1 MKRRMSTFKDSVNSL
16 VGKTLFCTISITMA
30 VLMTTSVVLFFWFR
44 SQMTKEYQKLT
55 NATIAN
61 IDVVFDY
68 YMDNTKNMMVQWFYS
83 SDGTVCRLSND
94 NNVSSNMP
102 LLLNVQNVIGN
113 IPFIHSLYFLGENR
127 EVVFETGTGISY
139 TKDLSDVLPEKLAR
153 CKTVYMAGT
162 KSVSEQG
169 RCGAAHHVLLGD
181 PFGKSKVYGSCGR

>member
-139 TKDLSDVLPEKLAR
+139 TKDLSDVLPEKLALK
-153 CKTVYMAGT
+153 KT
-162 KSVSEQG
+162 
-169 RCGAAHHVLLGD
+169 L
-181 PFGKSKVYGSCGR
+181 